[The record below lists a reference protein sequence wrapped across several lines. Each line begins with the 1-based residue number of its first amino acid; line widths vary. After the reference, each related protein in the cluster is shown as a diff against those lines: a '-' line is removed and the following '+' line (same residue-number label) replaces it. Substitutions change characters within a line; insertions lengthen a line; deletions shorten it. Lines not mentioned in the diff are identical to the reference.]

1 VDTKIKI
8 VQYCFGICNIFK
20 VLKMIKYIYY
30 EKGVISMEHKLDK
43 LTENISD
50 IKTLIHTFNKTLE
63 NIEHRLSR
71 LEQMDSIEHRVEVNQ
86 IDLSDIKESL
96 QRIEEVQSTVVKEIK
111 NHSGNGEHIQ
121 HINRRLDSHLIKL
134 ARAEEDI
141 IILKNK

>member
-1 VDTKIKI
+1 
-8 VQYCFGICNIFK
+8 
-20 VLKMIKYIYY
+20 
-30 EKGVISMEHKLDK
+30 MEHKLDK

-96 QRIEEVQSTVVKEIK
+96 QRIEDVQSTVVKDLNEK
-111 NHSGNGEHIQ
+111 LGNGEDIK

-134 ARAEEDI
+134 AKAEEEI
-141 IILKNK
+141 IIIKNR

>member
-1 VDTKIKI
+1 
-8 VQYCFGICNIFK
+8 
-20 VLKMIKYIYY
+20 M
-30 EKGVISMEHKLDK
+30 MEHKLDK
-43 LTENISD
+43 LTEDISD

-111 NHSGNGEHIQ
+111 NHSGKGEDIQ
-121 HINRRLDSHLIKL
+121 YINRRLDSHLIKL

>member
-1 VDTKIKI
+1 
-8 VQYCFGICNIFK
+8 
-20 VLKMIKYIYY
+20 
-30 EKGVISMEHKLDK
+30 MEHKLDK
-43 LTENISD
+43 LTESLTD
-50 IKTLIHTFNKTLE
+50 IKALIHTFNNTLE

-96 QRIEEVQSTVVKEIK
+96 QRIEDVQGNVVKDLKSLGSGEDIK
-111 NHSGNGEHIQ
+111 

-134 ARAEEDI
+134 AKAEEEI